1 MQLRVVISSAVS
13 SSSPG
18 PGYHQQWAWAG
29 DTGDTGTLVILTSC
43 KSFHLFKSFFS
54 ESIDPLLQIIDNI
67 DNTQNTIR
75 IQLHFTKSTCPV
87 SSSTQQPARSWP
99 PQFCI
104 YQDISKNFLFKH
116 FNCNSESEIMQG
128 YVKRPCPSLLVWR
141 WYPVVQDWC
150 WVCLPKKP
158 NC

>member
-1 MQLRVVISSAVS
+1 MISHGYNYTIGHHFTLHIWTASETAVQLRVVISSAVS

-87 SSSTQQPARSWP
+87 SSSTQQPGRSRP
-99 PQFCI
+99 STVLYLSKMYQKTFCSSI
-104 YQDISKNFLFKH
+104 LIVT
-116 FNCNSESEIMQG
+116 
-128 YVKRPCPSLLVWR
+128 VKV
-141 WYPVVQDWC
+141 
-150 WVCLPKKP
+150 K
-158 NC
+158 